1 MFTLDLPLR
10 VTALLVLTLILVTT
24 GPALTDF
31 STSSIIEFSIFY
43 ANLFVFFFAGIF
55 MKGSINRRFCIAL
68 GISIILCHYTFYTFL
83 EFAGNNIYVKIW
95 SFFVA
100 SVPLYT
106 GVVFFNYFQAKALDL
121 FDLIGVKNEVADKI
135 VGPIGSTNL
144 TIVFTGYVTFW
155 IYADFILATYC
166 SIYGL
171 MYDLPHDQY
180 ITDLF
185 KANGHINAIAVYDGI
200 LLLVDAFVTF
210 LIGYRAILDQKRPD
224 ALGVGPTMTYEKD
237 KSFKT

>member
-68 GISIILCHYTFYTFL
+68 GFSIILCHYTFYTFL

-106 GVVFFNYFQAKALDL
+106 GVA
-121 FDLIGVKNEVADKI
+121 
-135 VGPIGSTNL
+135 
-144 TIVFTGYVTFW
+144 
-155 IYADFILATYC
+155 
-166 SIYGL
+166 
-171 MYDLPHDQY
+171 
-180 ITDLF
+180 
-185 KANGHINAIAVYDGI
+185 GI
-200 LLLVDAFVTF
+200 LLHLQLSTA
-210 LIGYRAILDQKRPD
+210 P
-224 ALGVGPTMTYEKD
+224 ALLFEVSGNYCNRSVRGTEQG
-237 KSFKT
+237 